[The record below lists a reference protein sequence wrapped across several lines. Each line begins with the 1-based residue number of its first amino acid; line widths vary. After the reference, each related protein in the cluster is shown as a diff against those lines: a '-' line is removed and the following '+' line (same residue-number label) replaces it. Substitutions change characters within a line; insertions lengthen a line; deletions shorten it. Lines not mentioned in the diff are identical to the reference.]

1 MPRQPPAKNS
11 TAELS
16 SGSILQVKVR
26 LLDVSPMVW
35 RRLLVPAAF
44 TLEELHGVLQVAM
57 GWEGIHLY
65 RFRIHAVH
73 YGSFE
78 LGVSSPRVPLDAFR
92 FRKGAKFTYDYDMTA
107 LWRHEVRVEG
117 RREPEPGRF
126 YPVCI
131 AGDHTCPPEGCG
143 GPEGYADR
151 RREAVGFDALDDI
164 ATIARLVEAV
174 VLDTQTG
181 LLDDPDTRRELEEAL
196 DRAKAREPFLADDF
210 SRRTVN
216 QRFRQDEHHVLMHQH
231 F

>member
-1 MPRQPPAKNS
+1 
-11 TAELS
+11 
-16 SGSILQVKVR
+16 
-26 LLDVSPMVW
+26 MVW

-107 LWRHEVRVEG
+107 LWRHEVRVED

-131 AGDHTCPPEGCG
+131 AGGHACPPEDCG

-151 RREAVGFDALDDI
+151 RREAIGFDALDDI

-181 LLDDPDTRRELEEAL
+181 LRDDPDTRWELEEAL
-196 DRAKAREPFLADDF
+196 DRAKARQPFLADDF
-210 SRRTVN
+210 SRRAVN